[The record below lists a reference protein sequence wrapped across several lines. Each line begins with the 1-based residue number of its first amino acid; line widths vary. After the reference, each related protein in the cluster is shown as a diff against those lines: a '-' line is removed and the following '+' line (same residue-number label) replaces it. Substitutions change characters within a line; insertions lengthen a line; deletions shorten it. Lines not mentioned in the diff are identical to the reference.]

1 MVLSKLD
8 VAQLAQ
14 LYVAGN
20 EKAFPYL
27 LQKTQAK
34 IFNFI
39 KVKVKDTDVAN
50 DLFQDTFFKVIQN
63 IKQGKYNE
71 EGKFLP
77 WVMRIAHNLCM
88 DYFREESKLPKH
100 DATYGMS
107 EDDADNY
114 NTFDH
119 LLLLEDACD
128 VSIEHKELLVQIKR
142 CIALLTAQQ
151 REIMIMRYSLN
162 MSFKEIAIQN
172 NMSINTVL
180 GRMRYTMINLRNIMK
195 NEGVGISINEK

>member
-8 VAQLAQ
+8 VAELAQ

-39 KVKVKDTDVAN
+39 KDKVKDPDVAN

-63 IKQGKYNE
+63 IKQGKYND
-71 EGKFLP
+71 EGKFMP

-88 DYFREESKLPKH
+88 DYFREENKLPKH

-107 EDDADNY
+107 EEDADNY

-119 LLLLEDACD
+119 LLLLDDACD
-128 VSIEHKELLVQIKR
+128 AHLEHKELLTQLKN
-142 CIALLTAQQ
+142 CIAQLKPQQ
-151 REIMIMRYSLN
+151 REIMIMRYNLN
-162 MSFKEIAIQN
+162 MSFKEIAEQN
-172 NMSINTVL
+172 KMSINTVL
-180 GRMRYTMINLRNIMK
+180 GRMRYTMISLREIMK
-195 NEGVGISINEK
+195 KEGVGISL

>member
-1 MVLSKLD
+1 MVLSKLN
-8 VAQLAQ
+8 VAELAQ

-39 KVKVKDTDVAN
+39 KDKVKDHDVAN

-63 IKQGKYNE
+63 IKQGKYND
-71 EGKFLP
+71 EGKFVP

-88 DYFREESKLPKH
+88 DYFREENKLPKH
-100 DATYGMS
+100 DNTYGMS
-107 EDDADNY
+107 DEDVERY

-119 LLLLEDACD
+119 LLLLDDACD
-128 VSIEHKELLVQIKR
+128 VNLEHKELLIQIKR
-142 CIALLTAQQ
+142 CIAQLKPQQ
-151 REIMIMRYSLN
+151 RQMMIMRYNLN
-162 MSFKEIAIQN
+162 MSFKEMAEQN

-180 GRMRYTMINLRNIMK
+180 GRMRYTMISLREIMK
-195 NEGVGISINEK
+195 KEGIGISL